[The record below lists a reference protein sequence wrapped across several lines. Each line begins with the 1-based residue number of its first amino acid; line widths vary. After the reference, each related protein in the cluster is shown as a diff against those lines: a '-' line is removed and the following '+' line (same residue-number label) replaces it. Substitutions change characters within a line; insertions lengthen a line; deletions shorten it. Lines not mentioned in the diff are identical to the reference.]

1 MKGRIAEHQAEIK
14 ALAAQIRNKEKT
26 EKAKVINKQFGE
38 NPRKVFREILKQ
50 TIEVEKP
57 PPKEELEQFWRPLYE
72 NPIQHQESEWI
83 KAITSA
89 NKEKHPMLPFTI
101 ELEHLKRKLKEFGNF
116 KSPGIDKIPNFWLK
130 QFSSLL
136 PKYVSSFNKMKD
148 GEEPTPAWL
157 TTGQTKLLPKS
168 EETHRPSKYRPICC
182 LSTSYKLLT
191 GLIADAVYFHLAQN
205 DYLENEQKG
214 CIRKKLGTKD
224 QLLINKTIL
233 EDAKRRQRNLS
244 MAWIDYKKAL
254 DSVPHSWIIR
264 CLELYKIDDGI
275 RTFLKDQMTRWQT
288 SITLS
293 HAKGEIT
300 IPDIK
305 IQRGIFQGDSLSP
318 LLFCLAID
326 PLSKVLKQQKI
337 GYDLGQ
343 VRGRNKKKEMINHLL
358 FMDDLKL
365 YADSD
370 PNLNKLI
377 QIVHKFSRDIGMD
390 FGLDKCAKCTL
401 KKGKK
406 ADSENFELDNDTSIA
421 DLSEE
426 SSYKYLGIEENST
439 IEHKVMQD
447 KVTNEYF
454 KRVKSICKTQLTT
467 KNKIQAINQLAI
479 PVVTYGF
486 GVIDWPNYKINDID
500 VRTRKILTLHKVI
513 YRNNCLDRLYLP
525 RSEGG
530 LGLTEVNQSFK
541 SSMVAL
547 SQYLHAS
554 QDPYIKIVARQHT
567 DILPQNVSV
576 TKMGDLFAKDLIEH
590 ELEGESVQT
599 PATDLAKQKRKI
611 HGFTSRDQRKKR
623 WLEDKRAG
631 KFPAELDKPYIDKQ
645 ASLSWLKRGK
655 LGFDG
660 ERMIIGAQ
668 DQGLLTNGFRKM
680 ANLSD
685 DDKCRFCKTEVES
698 VSHLIS
704 GCQTLLGDGHYTHRH
719 NQVCRYIHWRI
730 CKAIGMETKPI
741 QDHEPA
747 RSTAHGDYIIYYDK
761 PIPLGR
767 FVEGGGI
774 KPDIVLWDRQTRSA
788 QIIEVSVPNDYGLNR
803 AEREKNNKYQDL
815 KNDLRTTWGLRNIE
829 LIPVIVGATGLVKT
843 NLQQNL
849 QSIKGSPDIEEV
861 QLAAI
866 KGTIKILKRTL
877 SHHS

>member
-1 MKGRIAEHQAEIK
+1 M
-14 ALAAQIRNKEKT
+14 
-26 EKAKVINKQFGE
+26 
-38 NPRKVFREILKQ
+38 
-50 TIEVEKP
+50 
-57 PPKEELEQFWRPLYE
+57 
-72 NPIQHQESEWI
+72 
-83 KAITSA
+83 
-89 NKEKHPMLPFTI
+89 
-101 ELEHLKRKLKEFGNF
+101 
-116 KSPGIDKIPNFWLK
+116 
-130 QFSSLL
+130 
-136 PKYVSSFNKMKD
+136 
-148 GEEPTPAWL
+148 
-157 TTGQTKLLPKS
+157 
-168 EETHRPSKYRPICC
+168 
-182 LSTSYKLLT
+182 
-191 GLIADAVYFHLAQN
+191 
-205 DYLENEQKG
+205 
-214 CIRKKLGTKD
+214 
-224 QLLINKTIL
+224 
-233 EDAKRRQRNLS
+233 
-244 MAWIDYKKAL
+244 
-254 DSVPHSWIIR
+254 
-264 CLELYKIDDGI
+264 
-275 RTFLKDQMTRWQT
+275 
-288 SITLS
+288 
-293 HAKGEIT
+293 
-300 IPDIK
+300 
-305 IQRGIFQGDSLSP
+305 
-318 LLFCLAID
+318 
-326 PLSKVLKQQKI
+326 
-337 GYDLGQ
+337 
-343 VRGRNKKKEMINHLL
+343 
-358 FMDDLKL
+358 
-365 YADSD
+365 
-370 PNLNKLI
+370 
-377 QIVHKFSRDIGMD
+377 
-390 FGLDKCAKCTL
+390 
-401 KKGKK
+401 
-406 ADSENFELDNDTSIA
+406 
-421 DLSEE
+421 
-426 SSYKYLGIEENST
+426 
-439 IEHKVMQD
+439 
-447 KVTNEYF
+447 
-454 KRVKSICKTQLTT
+454 
-467 KNKIQAINQLAI
+467 
-479 PVVTYGF
+479 VTYGF

-774 KPDIVLWDRQTRSA
+774 KPDIVLWDRHTKSA